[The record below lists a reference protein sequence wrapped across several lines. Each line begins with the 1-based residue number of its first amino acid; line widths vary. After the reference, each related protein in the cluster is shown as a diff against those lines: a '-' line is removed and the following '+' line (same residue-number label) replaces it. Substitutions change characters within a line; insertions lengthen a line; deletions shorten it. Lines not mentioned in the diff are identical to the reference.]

1 MNEFKKLR
9 KATRVQAIRAGI
21 IKVVARRTG
30 KSKSTVSRTFA
41 GRYDNPNKEIIAA
54 LHRAMV
60 ELGIDREFAA

>member
-9 KATRVQAIRAGI
+9 KAVRMQALRAGI
-21 IKVVARRTG
+21 VKLVAQRTG

-60 ELGIDREFAA
+60 DLGIDREFTA